1 MAETNAGKTS
11 EELSELGIAS
21 STDKAGDLDAEAVLE
36 DELEIVDA
44 GPEER
49 QDSLKRQ
56 DGAELD
62 IPPRRYGTRGEAPGP
77 RGCWAIAAPLSRCL
91 WPQRYQGASRL
102 D

>member
-44 GPEER
+44 RP
-49 QDSLKRQ
+49 
-56 DGAELD
+56 
-62 IPPRRYGTRGEAPGP
+62 
-77 RGCWAIAAPLSRCL
+77 
-91 WPQRYQGASRL
+91 
-102 D
+102 